1 MFCFF
6 VNLEALGV
14 GEDERLRFV
23 LVVVVV
29 TVVTA
34 CWSAEVKESE
44 EEVDDRLVLAAEG
57 FCAELAWRVTLES
70 LDTWVGLAVTT
81 LVVLVTVG
89 FGGLEKSTSE
99 DSPSDEID
107 SEEDEDED
115 EDDDED
121 ASAFVVV
128 VVVSVDL
135 GDPLSNSLSD
145 DELSEEGP
153 DSALAIA
160 VVAAAGLAG
169 LAGLAEDP
177 LSDDEVSEEEE
188 DSADGLEIG
197 TLF

>member
-107 SEEDEDED
+107 SEEDDE
-115 EDDDED
+115 ED

-169 LAGLAEDP
+169 FAADP

>member
-107 SEEDEDED
+107 SEED
-115 EDDDED
+115 DDED

-169 LAGLAEDP
+169 LAGLAADP